1 MAILQTAPNTSATR
15 QLFALVDVNNFYV
28 SCERVFNPRLE
39 NRPVVVLSN
48 NDGCAVA
55 RSAEVKALGV
65 TMGMPWFQM
74 QDLARKHG
82 IIALSSNYTLYGDMS
97 NRTMTILRDYS
108 PHIEV
113 YSIDESF
120 LDLNG
125 LAGHWDSMTAMG
137 QSIRHRLRQWT
148 GLPVCVGIAPSKTL
162 AKLANHVAKKRKKFD
177 SVCDF
182 AAMTESEL
190 DALFA
195 TIDVGEV
202 WGVGGRIG
210 ARLRAMGVETV
221 KALRDASP
229 AWLRAHF
236 GVVMERTG
244 NELRGISCLKIEEI
258 APPKQQIM
266 SSRSFGAMVTTIDE
280 LAEAVATYVA
290 RASEKLRQQ
299 DSVCGAIH
307 VFIRTN
313 PFRERDL
320 QYSNG
325 IVIPLP
331 NPSNDSMMLTK
342 AALFGLEKIFRE
354 GYLYKKAGVMLMA
367 LTDAKKRQS
376 TLFDDGAGDVRAAK
390 LMGVLDALNRHHGRD
405 TVQMGAAGIQA
416 RWAMRA
422 DNRTPRYT
430 TSWDDVPKIW
440 AK

>member
-1 MAILQTAPNTSATR
+1 
-15 QLFALVDVNNFYV
+15 
-28 SCERVFNPRLE
+28 
-39 NRPVVVLSN
+39 
-48 NDGCAVA
+48 
-55 RSAEVKALGV
+55 
-65 TMGMPWFQM
+65 
-74 QDLARKHG
+74 
-82 IIALSSNYTLYGDMS
+82 
-97 NRTMTILRDYS
+97 MTILRDYS

-120 LDLNG
+120 LDLSG

-137 QSIRHRLRQWT
+137 QSIRQRLRQWT
-148 GLPVCVGIAPSKTL
+148 GLPVCVGIAPTKTL
-162 AKLANHVAKKRKKFD
+162 AKLANHVAKNRKEFD

-182 AAMTESEL
+182 AAMPESEL

-202 WGVGGRIG
+202 WGVGGKISV
-210 ARLRAMGVETV
+210 RLRSMGVETV
-221 KALRDASP
+221 KTLRDASP

-244 NELRGISCLKIEEI
+244 NELRGISCLDMEQV

-266 SSRSFGAMVTTIDE
+266 SSRSFGTMVTTIDE

-290 RASEKLRQQ
+290 RAAEKLRQQ
-299 DSVCGAIH
+299 ESVCGAIH

-331 NPSNDSMMLTK
+331 NPSSETMMLTK
-342 AALFGLEKIFRE
+342 AALFRLEQLFRD

-367 LTDAKKRQS
+367 LTDATSRQG
-376 TLFDDGAGDVRAAK
+376 TLFDDEAGDVRTAK
-390 LMGVLDALNRHHGRD
+390 LMGVVDALNRQHGRD
-405 TVQMGAAGIQA
+405 TVQLGAAGIQA

-422 DNRTPRYT
+422 DSRTPKYT
-430 TSWDDVPKIW
+430 TSWDEVPGVW

>member
-1 MAILQTAPNTSATR
+1 MAILHTAPSTSATR

-39 NRPVVVLSN
+39 HRPVVVLSN

-97 NRTMTILRDYS
+97 NRAMTILRDYS

-162 AKLANHVAKKRKKFD
+162 AKLANHVAKKRTEFD

-190 DALFA
+190 DTLFA

-202 WGVGGRIG
+202 WGVGGRIS
-210 ARLRAMGVETV
+210 ARLRAMGVKTV

-244 NELRGISCLKIEEI
+244 NELRGISCMKMEEVSS
-258 APPKQQIM
+258 PKKQIM
-266 SSRSFGAMVTTIDE
+266 SSRSFGTMVTTLDE

-299 DSVCGAIH
+299 GSVCGAIH

-331 NPSNDSMMLTK
+331 NPSNDSTMLTK
-342 AALFGLEKIFRE
+342 AALFGLGQIFRE

-367 LTDAKKRQS
+367 LTDAKKRQG
-376 TLFDDGAGDVRAAK
+376 TLFDDGAGDVRAAN
-390 LMGVLDALNRHHGRD
+390 LMGVVDALNRQYGRD
-405 TVQMGAAGIQA
+405 AVQLGAAGIQGS
-416 RWAMRA
+416 WATCA
-422 DNRTPRYT
+422 DNRTPKYT
-430 TSWDDVPKIW
+430 TSWDEVPNVW
-440 AK
+440 AR